1 MDKLPTYQELL
12 AINRQLVAE
21 NEQLRKENA
30 KLGELVK
37 SIVEV
42 GEETKSVETNSN
54 SKDTKPVFQEKKLI
68 VTSCLSLEEKVTLFS
83 SLFKGREDVFAKRW
97 YSKAS
102 GKSGYQPIYLNE

>member
-42 GEETKSVETNSN
+42 GEETKSVETNS
-54 SKDTKPVFQEKKLI
+54 D
-68 VTSCLSLEEKVTLFS
+68 
-83 SLFKGREDVFAKRW
+83 AA
-97 YSKAS
+97 Y
-102 GKSGYQPIYLNE
+102 

>member
-1 MDKLPTYQELL
+1 MDKLPTYQGLL

-42 GEETKSVETNSN
+42 GEETKSIETNSD
-54 SKDTKPVFQEKKLI
+54 SKDTKPVFQEKKINCNILLVFGRKSHFIQQLI
-68 VTSCLSLEEKVTLFS
+68 QGA
-83 SLFKGREDVFAKRW
+83 GRCICKEMV
-97 YSKAS
+97 
-102 GKSGYQPIYLNE
+102 

>member
-54 SKDTKPVFQEKKLI
+54 SKDTKPVFQ
-68 VTSCLSLEEKVTLFS
+68 
-83 SLFKGREDVFAKRW
+83 
-97 YSKAS
+97 
-102 GKSGYQPIYLNE
+102 